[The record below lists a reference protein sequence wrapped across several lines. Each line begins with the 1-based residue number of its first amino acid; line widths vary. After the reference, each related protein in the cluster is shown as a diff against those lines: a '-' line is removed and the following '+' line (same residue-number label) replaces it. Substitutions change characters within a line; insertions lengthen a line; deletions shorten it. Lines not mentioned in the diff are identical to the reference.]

1 MVNQKVYNMIFKK
14 ILDTGHI
21 KSTELIEFVRETIDI
36 KDCKDEELSIILEL
50 ISQNPN
56 ISSGTQMMGNSVL
69 FMEFWWIGPNI
80 VIFQES
86 ETTESRKNLNLE
98 DAAIS
103 IIKNE
108 ERIEVQDLIIRL
120 GRKYRD
126 ASATDIISAL
136 HALQYNTCGIKING
150 SIYPYESGTEFFY
163 NKLPTLEE
171 FTKDTPHTEVFNTAT
186 KSEPK
191 YICPD
196 CGDNVRK
203 RLDITL
209 TSNPPKYR
217 YECDNPD
224 CKYVAFHVI

>member
-21 KSTELIEFVRETIDI
+21 KSPELIEFVRETVDT
-36 KDCKDEELSIILEL
+36 KECRDTELLNILEL

-56 ISSGTQMMGNSVL
+56 ISCGTQMIDDTAL
-69 FMEFWWIGPNI
+69 FMEFWWAGPNI
-80 VIFQES
+80 VIFE
-86 ETTESRKNLNLE
+86 EAKTTETYKSLNLT
-98 DAAIS
+98 DSAIS

-108 ERIEVQDLIIRL
+108 ERIEVQDLIIKL
-120 GRKYRD
+120 GREYRN
-126 ASATDIISAL
+126 ASASDIISAL
-136 HALQYNTCGIKING
+136 HTLQYNTCGIKING
-150 SIYPYESGTEFFY
+150 SIYPYEPGTEFFY

-171 FTKDTPHTEVFNTAT
+171 FTKDLPNTEVVNMAT

-203 RLDITL
+203 RLDMTL
-209 TSNPPKYR
+209 TSNPLKYR

-224 CKYVAFHVI
+224 CGYVAFHTI